1 MEGQPRV
8 SNEWRGGR
16 EEGWGYGLGEERQ
29 QGSGQV
35 SEERTLVGLT
45 RAPPSLRQIS
55 HKQPAVVYRRVLR
68 VLLRALVLSS
78 AATVA
83 TLLRLLVVLA
93 K

>member
-16 EEGWGYGLGEERQ
+16 EEGWGYGLGTAAGQRP
-29 QGSGQV
+29 GKRRANTSGADSRA
-35 SEERTLVGLT
+35 SEPPGDLSQAAGRCISSCATRSTT
-45 RAPPSLRQIS
+45 RARL
-55 HKQPAVVYRRVLR
+55 
-68 VLLRALVLSS
+68 LSS